1 LPDELQFYAI
11 GAFVY
16 TLPVIGAL
24 TSDAVFVPAIGYQ
37 KAFEFCRLVTLN
49 VLLMM
54 MTMTVSL
61 VGKISRSAHT
71 ITFGWSIL
79 KFFLSN

>member
-49 VLLMM
+49 MLLMM
-54 MTMTVSL
+54 MT
-61 VGKISRSAHT
+61 R
-71 ITFGWSIL
+71 
-79 KFFLSN
+79 LSV